1 MQPSERG
8 RRGLAGGGG
17 GDSGLAGCLADA
29 RSCAA
34 AVITISWNSVS
45 RNLHVNSFYLELAEV
60 ISARLLLLRCFV
72 TVVQQDRY
80 FHGGGYWLLLR
91 APA

>member
-1 MQPSERG
+1 MAAAGERMDGWTGG
-8 RRGLAGGGG
+8 RRTGWRRRARVLAV
-17 GDSGLAGCLADA
+17 
-29 RSCAA
+29 AA
-34 AVITISWNSVS
+34 VAVITISWNSVS

-60 ISARLLLLRCFV
+60 ISARLLLLRRFV
-72 TVVQQDRY
+72 TVAQQDRY